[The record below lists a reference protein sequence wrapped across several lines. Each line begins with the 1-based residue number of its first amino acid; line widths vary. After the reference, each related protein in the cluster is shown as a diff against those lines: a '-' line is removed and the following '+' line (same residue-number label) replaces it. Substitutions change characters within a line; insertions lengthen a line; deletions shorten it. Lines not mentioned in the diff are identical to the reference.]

1 MKHNIV
7 NRRRGALERLK
18 AATNPHPTDTK
29 EGAKKHA
36 QWNDRVPQEIETLE
50 SRLKH
55 ATV

>member
-18 AATNPHPTDTK
+18 AATNPHPDTK

-36 QWNDRVPQEIETLE
+36 QWNERVLQEIETLE
-50 SRLKH
+50 GRLKH
-55 ATV
+55 A